1 MNRFSLLLVFLT
13 SLEIS
18 LAMSDFERGKIL
30 YQKQCLECH
39 GADGEG
45 VADEYDEPLVGTRP
59 FEKLQRY
66 IDRAMPEQDS
76 DLCVGED
83 ARLVTQYIWEEFY
96 SPEAQTRRTP
106 PRFDLTRLTVEQ
118 YRASVADVVGRF
130 RGNANRPFDDE
141 RGLKGEYVATN
152 RYRPNAKRDAKRLD
166 RVDPALQFDFGK
178 GSPAATGFDSE
189 TFSIEWDGSIITEE
203 TGLYE
208 IVLRTRNGVMMY
220 FNQHHT
226 GNKEND
232 GVAFIDGWVNDGDAI
247 KEHRVT
253 VYLLGG
259 RAYPL
264 HIDFLKY
271 KQDLASIQ
279 LLWKPPHG
287 VLTPVPHRNLLPRV
301 YPPVTVV
308 STPFPADDSSAGYV
322 RGSLV
327 SKEWHEAVTN
337 AALEA
342 SGLVIDDI
350 NRLSGSDADDEDRQ
364 GKLKEFCRKFAVAA
378 LRRPMTEEQ
387 YQRII
392 DRQFSA
398 GIPAEE
404 ATRRSI
410 LLALTSPQF
419 LYPGLAT
426 EPHDHYSV
434 AATLALALWDSIP
447 DEALTNAAANGHLR
461 TRNQVLGRARKM
473 VEDPRAKAKMRG
485 FFHHWLE
492 MDAVDEIA
500 KDRKKYPHFNDAIAA
515 DLRTSLELF
524 IDEVIWKGNSDYREL
539 LLSDKVWMNKRLAG
553 LYGKESEGWGFKPVS
568 FGPRKRSGVLTHPYL
583 LSALSY
589 HDNTSPIHRGVFLTR
604 NIVGEKLNP
613 PPDATTF
620 DDGKFDPS
628 LTMREK
634 VTELTRSK
642 ACMACHQT
650 INPLGFSLEHYDAI
664 GRWRWKE
671 KDKPID
677 ATSNFETGEGQ
688 KIKLTGPRDV
698 ANYAAK
704 NPFAHKTFIRQLF
717 QHTVK
722 YAPAAYGTDT
732 LEELRKTF
740 ADSGFHVRNILA
752 EISVLAAMHE
762 LKENTE
768 GKTAANRTQN
778 P

>member
-1 MNRFSLLLVFLT
+1 MLRFSPIFILIVGLDF
-13 SLEIS
+13 S
-18 LAMSDFERGKIL
+18 LAMSDYERGKII

-39 GADGEG
+39 GADGQG
-45 VADEYDEPLVGTRP
+45 VAEEYDEPLVGTRP

-96 SPEAQTRRTP
+96 SPDAQARRSP
-106 PRFDLTRLTVEQ
+106 PKFDLTRLTVEQ
-118 YRASVADVVGRF
+118 YRASVADVAARF
-130 RGNANRPFDDE
+130 RGNANRPFGDE
-141 RGLKGEYVATN
+141 RGLTGNYNGAN
-152 RYRPNAKRDAKRLD
+152 RYRPNADRNAMRFN
-166 RVDPALQFDFGK
+166 RVDPALRFDFGK
-178 GSPAATGFDSE
+178 GSPAPDKFNGE
-189 TFSIEWDGSIITEE
+189 TFSIEWDGSIIAEE

-226 GNKEND
+226 GNRERD
-232 GVAFIDGWVNDGDAI
+232 GIAFIDGWVNDGDDM
-247 KEHRVT
+247 KEHRAT
-253 VYLLGG
+253 VFLLGG

-271 KQDLASIQ
+271 EQELASIQ

-287 VLTPVPHRNLLPRV
+287 VLSPIPNRNLLPKT

-342 SGLVIDDI
+342 SGLIIDDI
-350 NRLSGSDADDEDRQ
+350 NRLSGSSADDKDRKA
-364 GKLKEFCRKFAVAA
+364 KLKEFCRKFAVAA
-378 LRRPMTEEQ
+378 LRRPMTAEQ
-387 YQRII
+387 YERII
-392 DRQFSA
+392 DRQFA
-398 GIPAEE
+398 DDVPVEE
-404 ATRRSI
+404 AARRSI
-410 LLALTSPQF
+410 LLTLTSPQF
-419 LYPGLAT
+419 LYPGLAKKAQ
-426 EPHDHYSV
+426 DHYSV
-434 AATLALALWDSIP
+434 AAALALALWDSIP
-447 DEALTNAAANGHLR
+447 DEALTNAAAKGHLR
-461 TRNQVLGRARKM
+461 TRNQVMTRARKM

-500 KDRKKYPHFNDAIAA
+500 KDRKKYPDFNDTIAA

-524 IDEVIWKGNSDYREL
+524 IDEVIWKGASDYRQL
-539 LLSDKVWMNKRLAG
+539 LLSDKVWMNKRLAE
-553 LYGKESEGWGFKPVS
+553 LYGKDYDGWGFKPVS
-568 FGPRKRSGVLTHPYL
+568 FGPQKRSGVLTHPYL

-671 KDKPID
+671 KNKPID
-677 ATSNFETGEGQ
+677 ATSDFETGEGK

-698 ANYAAK
+698 ANYAAR

-717 QHTVK
+717 HHTVK

-732 LEELRKTF
+732 LEELRKKF
-740 ADSGFHVRNILA
+740 ADSGFNVRDILA
-752 EISVLAAMHE
+752 EIGVRAALHE
-762 LKENTE
+762 LE
-768 GKTAANRTQN
+768 GAPDVKTAANRTQN